1 MTYYNSYRK
10 CFVDLKVVEKR
21 QRERKRDAELK
32 MYLVLLRYEKKT
44 VAYLYFIMKVLIF
57 LSLFPNELSI

>member
-32 MYLVLLRYEKKT
+32 MYLVLLRYEKKN
-44 VAYLYFIMKVLIF
+44 
-57 LSLFPNELSI
+57 SSLSIFYNESTYFPKSFP